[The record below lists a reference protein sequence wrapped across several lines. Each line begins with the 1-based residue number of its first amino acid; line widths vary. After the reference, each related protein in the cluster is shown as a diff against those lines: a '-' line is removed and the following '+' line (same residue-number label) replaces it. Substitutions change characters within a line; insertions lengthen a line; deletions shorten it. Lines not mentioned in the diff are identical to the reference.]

1 MPASV
6 RAAMPSSKASTQRRE
21 WRYCGVTMVLTSIMM
36 CRRFG
41 LKSSVIR
48 LTCIVLLSM
57 IIISRIP
64 SVVKRPP
71 IEECLCCI
79 GVNFGLQCVMPTC
92 PTYGETTRQH
102 QAGTNPSG
110 TARREC
116 QHCKR
121 TYTPAPKTR
130 SYDLDLRRQALKLY
144 VDGTNFRRIA
154 RHLSVNHQTAINWVN
169 QAGRLHIEKTYD
181 KVKHLLLEV
190 ADAFLCCRTFC
201 RPA

>member
-1 MPASV
+1 
-6 RAAMPSSKASTQRRE
+6 
-21 WRYCGVTMVLTSIMM
+21 
-36 CRRFG
+36 
-41 LKSSVIR
+41 
-48 LTCIVLLSM
+48 
-57 IIISRIP
+57 
-64 SVVKRPP
+64 
-71 IEECLCCI
+71 
-79 GVNFGLQCVMPTC
+79 MPTC

-130 SYDLDLRRQALKLY
+130 SYDLVLRRQALKLY

-169 QAGRLHIEKTYD
+169 QAAANLPAPPLPKERQKEAPVET
-181 KVKHLLLEV
+181 LEL
-190 ADAFLCCRTFC
+190 DELFTFVSQNKSLKKSQPTC
-201 RPA
+201 